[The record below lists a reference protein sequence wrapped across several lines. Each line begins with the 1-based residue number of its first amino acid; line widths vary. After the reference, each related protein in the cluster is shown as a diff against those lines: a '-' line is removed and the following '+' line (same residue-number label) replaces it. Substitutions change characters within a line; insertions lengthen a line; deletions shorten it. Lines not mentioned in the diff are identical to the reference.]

1 LTGPTPEGARHRVRA
16 LMARSWSREA
26 LERQSDGIEPG
37 TLANV
42 MRHVD
47 SIRPELAEHIAE
59 TYDRLWD
66 KEPPRAT
73 AAEQAEADAAAR
85 TARYGQY
92 APPMAWDDADLDK
105 PDGKPAEGWQR
116 DKAPPRPADL
126 VEDATWVREH
136 GGYRLEPPAAVA
148 ERLGVSRN
156 ALDHAYRAVSRDAA
170 KDPEQ
175 EREAG

>member
-1 LTGPTPEGARHRVRA
+1 LTGPTPEGARRRVRA

-26 LERQSDGIEPG
+26 IERQSDGIEPG

-42 MRHVD
+42 MHHVD
-47 SIRPELAEHIAE
+47 SIRPELADRIAE
-59 TYDRLWD
+59 TYEQLWD

-73 AAEQAEADAAAR
+73 EAERAEADKAAK

-116 DKAPPRPADL
+116 TRTLNRSADL
-126 VEDATWVREH
+126 VEDAEWVRET
-136 GGYRLEPPAAVA
+136 GGYRQASREQVG
-148 ERLGVSRN
+148 ERLGVSRD
-156 ALDHAYRAVSRDAA
+156 ALDRAYQRVAER
-170 KDPEQ
+170 